1 MIRVPNLSL
10 IKLILYLNLFKFDF
24 DMILILILI
33 LDFNFYVRLKTSYL
47 YSDLLT
53 RRYPALGYF

>member
-24 DMILILILI
+24 DMILILI